1 MRTPAFKLKMKSK
14 IEIFLDSLKAKAAPP
29 ELHHLLVAVWHGLR
43 GEWDEAHNIAQDD
56 ESKDAAW
63 IHAWLHRQEGD
74 LGNAAYWYSRAQRP
88 IAKNAS
94 HESEGREIAEFLLSK
109 GK

>member
-1 MRTPAFKLKMKSK
+1 MKRS
-14 IEIFLDSLKAKAAPP
+14 IEAFLDSLEAPTADHGLQP
-29 ELHHLLVAVWHGLR
+29 LLLSVWHGLR

-56 ESKDAAW
+56 ESADAAW

-74 LGNAAYWYSRAQRP
+74 LGNAAYWYRRAQRP
-88 IAKNAS
+88 VAKDVS
-94 HESEGREIAEFLLSK
+94 HESEGREIAEFLLHK